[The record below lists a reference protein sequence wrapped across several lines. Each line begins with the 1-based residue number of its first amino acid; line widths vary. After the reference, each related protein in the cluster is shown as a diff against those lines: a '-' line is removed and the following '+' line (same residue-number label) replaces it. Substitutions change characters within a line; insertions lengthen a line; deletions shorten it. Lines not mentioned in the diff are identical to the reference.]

1 MIRPPPRSTLFP
13 YTTLFRSL
21 RIEKGHVTAAELN
34 GNTSADDLGLQR
46 MLKKQGDFIGRALS
60 QRPGLTASERLQ
72 LVGVRPLA
80 RAHRL
85 RNGLQLVAPEART
98 TSLGYV
104 TSSTP
109 SVESDGWVG
118 LALLAGGRRRL
129 GQRLIGPSPGH
140 NEATQLQ
147 IVSPPP
153 PRPGKPRVP
162 ASPASPA
169 ARDSPRPGR
178 IPR

>member
-1 MIRPPPRSTLFP
+1 
-13 YTTLFRSL
+13 
-21 RIEKGHVTAAELN
+21 
-34 GNTSADDLGLQR
+34 
-46 MLKKQGDFIGRALS
+46 MLKEQGDFIGRALS

-118 LALLAGGRRRL
+118 LALVAGGRRRV
-129 GQRLIGPSPGH
+129 G
-140 NEATQLQ
+140 
-147 IVSPPP
+147 
-153 PRPGKPRVP
+153 PRPIR
-162 ASPASPA
+162 ASPRSDAALAIPSLRPPTRDPA
-169 ARDSPRPGR
+169 EP
-178 IPR
+178 